1 MRKAEL
7 LLQKVIVCVV
17 KMSIQH
23 ETTGKDKRCIWYR
36 KDVGL
41 KARDH
46 DNNHPVQSGSKR
58 DLQLKNVHS
67 DRQMNGLIKRHFSR
81 VQLWTSVLKKYIST
95 LCKKPR
101 ESPNLRMAQST
112 YNLGLELSARVTAA
126 AANTT
131 ALRSLTLA
139 TDVVDQCV
147 GLERMLKLLLTE
159 DNLTALL
166 PHFSDDSLS
175 WIYNASEPMSFIA

>member
-1 MRKAEL
+1 
-7 LLQKVIVCVV
+7 
-17 KMSIQH
+17 
-23 ETTGKDKRCIWYR
+23 
-36 KDVGL
+36 
-41 KARDH
+41 
-46 DNNHPVQSGSKR
+46 
-58 DLQLKNVHS
+58 
-67 DRQMNGLIKRHFSR
+67 
-81 VQLWTSVLKKYIST
+81 
-95 LCKKPR
+95 
-101 ESPNLRMAQST
+101 MAQST

-175 WIYNASEPMSFIA
+175 RIYNASEPMPFIA